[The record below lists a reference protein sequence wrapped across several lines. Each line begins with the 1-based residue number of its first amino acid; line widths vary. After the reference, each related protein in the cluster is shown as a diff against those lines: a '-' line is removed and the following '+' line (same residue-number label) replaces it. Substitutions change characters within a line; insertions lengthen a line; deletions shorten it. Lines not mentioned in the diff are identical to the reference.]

1 MNELQTSKLAGQPPL
16 IIADVTSSPLFSRIW
31 EMPNSNTFD
40 IKCIRKLIQKYLK
53 PEMNSIDPFAN
64 KCKLAKITNDLNP
77 EFDTDYHLDALTF
90 LRKIETGKADLVLF
104 DPPYSITQAAQCY
117 KDYGKDKLEKSVA
130 NMGYWADCKNEVA
143 RILKPN
149 GIALICGWNSNGI
162 GKNRGFEML
171 EILLVP
177 HGGSKND
184 TIVTVERKLPTLF

>member
-1 MNELQTSKLAGQPPL
+1 MKIN
-16 IIADVTSSPLFSRIW
+16 RIW
-31 EMPNSNTFD
+31 AMPNKLTFTIKPIKELVNKYISN
-40 IKCIRKLIQKYLK
+40 QKVI
-53 PEMNSIDPFAN
+53 IDPFAN
-64 KCKLAKITNDLNP
+64 NSKYGAITNDLNP

-90 LRKIETGKADLVLF
+90 LKLMKNNSADIILY

-117 KDYGKDKLEKSVA
+117 NSYGKNKLEQSVA
-130 NMGYWADCKNEVA
+130 NMGYWAKCKNEVA

-162 GKNRGFEML
+162 GKNRGFKIV

-184 TIVTVERKLPTLF
+184 TIVTIERKLLKGEK